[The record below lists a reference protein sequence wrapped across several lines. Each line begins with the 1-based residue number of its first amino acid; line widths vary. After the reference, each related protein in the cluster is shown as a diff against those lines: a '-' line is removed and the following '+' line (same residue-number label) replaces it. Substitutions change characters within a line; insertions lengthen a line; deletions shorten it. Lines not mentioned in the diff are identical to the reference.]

1 VKLVLYLFIF
11 AFILR
16 IVFNTCY
23 ILLDYEMC
31 KFSTRHEKW
40 FAVMQSSM
48 YLVGEAAP
56 IMVIF
61 GINALEIIR

>member
-1 VKLVLYLFIF
+1 M
-11 AFILR
+11 
-16 IVFNTCY
+16 CY
-23 ILLDYEMC
+23 ILLDEKMF
-31 KFSTRHEKW
+31 KFSTNHEKW
-40 FAVMQSSM
+40 FAAMQSSM